1 MAALVYILVWEAYLA
16 ATGYRFMDDYIAGIA
31 GDLRAQGKSASQIER
46 EIAGYEWMRANYSNP
61 LIRIP
66 LTFTEIFP
74 IGLLAALVS
83 AALLRNPKMLPA
95 RG

>member
-1 MAALVYILVWEAYLA
+1 VGEDQLP
-16 ATGYRFMDDYIAGIA
+16 
-31 GDLRAQGKSASQIER
+31 
-46 EIAGYEWMRANYSNP
+46 NP

-66 LTFTEIFP
+66 LTFAEIFP

-83 AALLRNPKMLPA
+83 AALLRNPKVLPA